1 MPLMVQNPADS
12 IPPPASP
19 HFHSHSVFRSFT
31 IPGTFTIAEEP
42 EEIISSRAPS
52 LSLSRKQSRPSEGNI
67 SKVYQDFAS
76 RDGKAPKRVRHNN
89 MQSSELL
96 VNYGGPPSQL
106 DERTPTTAMIAND
119 REANMRTPRPHTA
132 APASSGNTFSESA
145 KLTSNPNTKA
155 RILQW
160 QQRRDA
166 SDATI
171 EPSDMRSMD
180 EAIKSAPADTN
191 AYATDSLG
199 RMSTHSSIVA
209 GGSEFGHG
217 SRYGSESGYHHHPR
231 EVSSGSAMMRK
242 NRKVAPPELLVVV
255 RPPPSKQANPLNLQI
270 QLVTPN
276 QGGPTTGRV
285 SGESSRDDITSSNAS
300 SLSSGTNNVNGSG
313 GKLKSPSPPAAL
325 RRSNSV
331 SSSRSAYSE
340 ASSAGLSTAS
350 ASSTGRRVT
359 PLYNLNFHSIMAT
372 TVNDAGTDQK
382 VAKFNKRCV
391 DIDGFGQLVPHE
403 LALGVNDAATMD
415 RRRRS
420 FTAVSASG
428 GRADSGSGAS
438 DLNSPAEVRS
448 DASHTRSTEVTTIH
462 SDLDS
467 ASGSGVQMA
476 AGMVGGAG
484 KDIEPPTSFD
494 AMSPQAKEANVDPL
508 SGLGN
513 KLLRGFKRLSVNAP
527 VQTVTPAKSNQSI
540 RSAATMESG
549 RNAPSSIMARMRGA
563 AAKVKDGDSSMF
575 VASTDEA
582 ETLNVP
588 EGSVAGSDS
597 DIPQLIV
604 GGGLKGDGTRKTQ
617 GYYWTVRRWSRRL
630 GDNAEEDMD
639 DLVPGRKEAGANP
652 ILNSVW
658 KRFNIANRM
667 GGAEVHPP
675 ASQIPVR
682 FEWTRSEVR
691 KRSTATTGSH
701 HGRAATDIGT
711 QSVSSRRGSKIQAK
725 RASYDARAEESGEG
739 LRLPKSNS
747 RPSSLYGTQNS
758 LRGSI
763 DHGSSVSGGGEAEED
778 SDPEDSETKWACH
791 LVLGPTTRIPIGSLA
806 PTPHHPKLVAQLT
819 VPYPL
824 PDLSQSGL
832 GADGAGLTREELKD
846 IISVTAL
853 FVIIREAFGGLAKRR
868 KGDSVIKFGAA
879 AAHR

>member
-1 MPLMVQNPADS
+1 MRRKLTYFLHLGMQ
-12 IPPPASP
+12 
-19 HFHSHSVFRSFT
+19 T
-31 IPGTFTIAEEP
+31 P
-42 EEIISSRAPS
+42 E
-52 LSLSRKQSRPSEGNI
+52 LF
-67 SKVYQDFAS
+67 V
-76 RDGKAPKRVRHNN
+76 NN
-89 MQSSELL
+89 
-96 VNYGGPPSQL
+96 GGPPPHF

-132 APASSGNTFSESA
+132 APTSSGNTFSESA
-145 KLTSNPNTKA
+145 NLTSNPNTKA

-171 EPSDMRSMD
+171 EPSDMRLMD
-180 EAIKSAPADTN
+180 EAIRSAPADTN
-191 AYATDSLG
+191 SYATDSLG
-199 RMSTHSSIVA
+199 RMSTHSSILT

-217 SRYGSESGYHHHPR
+217 SRFGSESGYHQHHPR
-231 EVSSGSAMMRK
+231 EVSSGSAIMRK

-255 RPPPSKQANPLNLQI
+255 RPPPSKQTNPLNLQI

-276 QGGPTTGRV
+276 QGGTATGRV
-285 SGESSRDDITSSNAS
+285 SGESSRDDVTSSNAS

-313 GKLKSPSPPAAL
+313 SKLKSPSPPAAIK
-325 RRSNSV
+325 RSNSV
-331 SSSRSAYSE
+331 SSSRSAFSE

-420 FTAVSASG
+420 FTAASASG

-438 DLNSPAEVRS
+438 DFNSPAEVRS

-467 ASGSGVQMA
+467 GSGSGVQMA
-476 AGMVGGAG
+476 AGIAKGAG
-484 KDIEPPTSFD
+484 KDVEPPTSFD
-494 AMSPQAKEANVDPL
+494 AMSPQAKEVPVDPL

-513 KLLRGFKRLSVNAP
+513 KLLRGFKRLSVNQPIPTA
-527 VQTVTPAKSNQSI
+527 TPAKSNQSV
-540 RSAATMESG
+540 RSAHTMESG
-549 RNAPSSIMARMRGA
+549 RTAPSSIMARMRGA
-563 AAKVKDGDSSMF
+563 AAKVKDGDNGIF
-575 VASTDEA
+575 AASTEET
-582 ETLNVP
+582 ETLNAP

-604 GGGLKGDGTRKTQ
+604 GGGLKSDGCRKTQ

-630 GDNAEEDMD
+630 GESAEEEMD
-639 DLVPGRKEAGANP
+639 NLVPGRREAGANP

-667 GGAEVHPP
+667 GGTEIHPP

-691 KRSTATTGSH
+691 KRSTATNNSH
-701 HGRAATDIGT
+701 HGRAATDMGST
-711 QSVSSRRGSKIQAK
+711 PASRRGSSAKAK
-725 RASYDARAEESGEG
+725 RASFDARQEEIESRGGEG
-739 LRLPKSNS
+739 LRLPQSNS
-747 RPSSLYGTQNS
+747 RPSSIYGAQNS
-758 LRGSI
+758 IRGSI
-763 DHGSSVSGGGEAEED
+763 DHGSSVSGGVEEED

>member
-1 MPLMVQNPADS
+1 MITFLEKNADNPL
-12 IPPPASP
+12 PPP
-19 HFHSHSVFRSFT
+19 
-31 IPGTFTIAEEP
+31 
-42 EEIISSRAPS
+42 
-52 LSLSRKQSRPSEGNI
+52 L
-67 SKVYQDFAS
+67 D
-76 RDGKAPKRVRHNN
+76 
-89 MQSSELL
+89 MQSPELL
-96 VNYGGPPSQL
+96 VNYGGPPSSF

-132 APASSGNTFSESA
+132 APASSGNTLSESA

-171 EPSDMRSMD
+171 EQSDLRSMD
-180 EAIKSAPADTN
+180 EAIKSAPADSN
-191 AYATDSLG
+191 SYAADSLG
-199 RMSTHSSIVA
+199 RMSTHSSLVA

-217 SRYGSESGYHHHPR
+217 SRIGSESGYHHHHPR
-231 EVSSGSAMMRK
+231 EGSAMMRK
-242 NRKVAPPELLVVV
+242 SKKVAPPELLVVV

-276 QGGPTTGRV
+276 QGGPATGRV
-285 SGESSRDDITSSNAS
+285 SGESSRDDVLSSNAS

-331 SSSRSAYSE
+331 SSSRSAFSE
-340 ASSAGLSTAS
+340 ASSAGLSTTS
-350 ASSTGRRVT
+350 ASSTARRVT

-467 ASGSGVQMA
+467 GSGSGVPIA
-476 AGMVGGAG
+476 AGMLSGAG
-484 KDIEPPTSFD
+484 KDTEPPTSFD

-508 SGLGN
+508 SGLGS
-513 KLLRGFKRLSVNAP
+513 KLLRGFKRLSVNPPIPTA
-527 VQTVTPAKSNQSI
+527 TPAKSNQSI
-540 RSAATMESG
+540 RSANTMESG

-563 AAKVKDGDSSMF
+563 AAKVKDGDSSIF
-575 VASTDEA
+575 AASTDEA

-604 GGGLKGDGTRKTQ
+604 GGGLKGDGFRKTQ

-630 GDNAEEDMD
+630 GENAEEDMD
-639 DLVPGRKEAGANP
+639 DVVPGRREPGANP

-667 GGAEVHPP
+667 GGTEVHPP
-675 ASQIPVR
+675 ASQITVR

-691 KRSTATTGSH
+691 KRSTATTCSH
-701 HGRAATDIGT
+701 HGRSATDMGT

-725 RASYDARAEESGEG
+725 RASFDARAEENDAKGGEA
-739 LRLPKSNS
+739 LRLPQSNS

-758 LRGSI
+758 VRGSI
-763 DHGSSVSGGGEAEED
+763 DHGSSVSGGVEEED